1 MTQFFAPA
9 ELAHM
14 TEQEL
19 RALRG
24 QLLADLRRC
33 GQSAFLSPGIMAS
46 LENIDAAIAALQAAV
61 FAPRRPQGPR
71 P

>member
-9 ELAHM
+9 ELVAL

-33 GQSAFLSPGIMAS
+33 GQSAFLCPGIYAS
-46 LENIDAAIAALQAAV
+46 LQNIDAALVALQARA
-61 FAPRRPQGPR
+61 FTPRRPNGPKV
-71 P
+71 